1 MKKLTLAALILA
13 ASVFAANKAEAY
25 YVFQASAQCFVNPAQ
40 ASCTVSNQLPQFIQ
54 CWGQITAQTASG
66 MSLFANANMSIAP
79 GTYQYV
85 YVYSNN
91 PYDPIVGAWA
101 DIRCRAF

>member
-1 MKKLTLAALILA
+1 MKTVILAALVLG

-25 YVFQASAQCFVNPAQ
+25 VFAANAQCQVNPAQ
-40 ASCTVSNQLPQFIQ
+40 ASCVVANQLPTWIQ
-54 CWGQITAQTASG
+54 CWGRVQAQTASG
-66 MSLFANANMSIAP
+66 LYLWQNANMNVAP

-101 DIRCRAF
+101 DIRCRTY